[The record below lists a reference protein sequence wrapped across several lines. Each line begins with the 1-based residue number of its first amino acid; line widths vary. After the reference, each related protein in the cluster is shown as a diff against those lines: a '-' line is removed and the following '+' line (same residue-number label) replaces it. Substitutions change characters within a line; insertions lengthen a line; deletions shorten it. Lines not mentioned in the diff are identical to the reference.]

1 MDESQVW
8 PPLPLEVG
16 DIIRDKFGPIEE
28 LTDTQ
33 FVNFLLF
40 FNNNYPEALSNYFL
54 VNFKERIN
62 NLQDHEVLELY
73 IRFGSKSG
81 KLSAFLKQILKDR
94 GEALEARC
102 NEAYANEGL
111 NFTVCQEGYDI
122 ESDNGNDP
130 KSQFRR
136 ACFRKDQ
143 DATSKFKC
151 LKPASYPT
159 YDSTFLN
166 PKSSEQRIREFSKRE
181 SDRKQWEADR
191 RLDNSDWYNTGDA
204 YKFPEYLTI
213 IQKKDFEGYALHF
226 LSIEIHQDVVAI
238 GSEAFMDRYFLQS
251 VIFTG
256 SNPQLSVI
264 GQKAFFHCE
273 SLQKMA
279 IPNSVI
285 FIRPGAFK
293 YCKNLKKIR
302 LPNKLREI
310 EDSVFSTCTN
320 LQEIDIPDSVETI
333 SSMAFEACKNLSIVR
348 FGKNSKLTT
357 ICRFAFAG
365 TGTPSVIIPASVREV
380 HCMAYESCKCV
391 YITVEGEDTEI
402 HERAFRRCQIKV
414 VFINAKNKQYQ
425 RKKENARYW
434 LNLFNYPIIITEID

>member
-1 MDESQVW
+1 
-8 PPLPLEVG
+8 
-16 DIIRDKFGPIEE
+16 
-28 LTDTQ
+28 
-33 FVNFLLF
+33 
-40 FNNNYPEALSNYFL
+40 
-54 VNFKERIN
+54 
-62 NLQDHEVLELY
+62 
-73 IRFGSKSG
+73 
-81 KLSAFLKQILKDR
+81 
-94 GEALEARC
+94 
-102 NEAYANEGL
+102 
-111 NFTVCQEGYDI
+111 
-122 ESDNGNDP
+122 
-130 KSQFRR
+130 
-136 ACFRKDQ
+136 
-143 DATSKFKC
+143 
-151 LKPASYPT
+151 
-159 YDSTFLN
+159 
-166 PKSSEQRIREFSKRE
+166 
-181 SDRKQWEADR
+181 
-191 RLDNSDWYNTGDA
+191 
-204 YKFPEYLTI
+204 
-213 IQKKDFEGYALHF
+213 
-226 LSIEIHQDVVAI
+226 
-238 GSEAFMDRYFLQS
+238 MDRYFLQS